1 MLDLLFTLAD
11 NILTYAYKNPH
22 WGKAEP
28 IGENQESEAWANSD
42 HEVVFGDKTSWTIG
56 LGNTTNS
63 FGPRIDF
70 NVDYSYFIKNIADS
84 KTFGGLLGGKLG
96 AALIGTTGFF
106 TLTFGPETTIS
117 YGASDVSLQ
126 RKRRAD
132 QEFEIVDNK
141 VLSTTPRAIITIN
154 LLCTAIIATAVIL
167 ARINHFRGFLGSNNL
182 DTVNKVNKALIDAS
196 KVVQPRYL
204 AVLTKMELAD
214 HAKGYIKET
223 IDKLKEIPKYIL
235 DELEDATKAAANR
248 IASVLNKLKNTAE
261 IEKELGMTKAEIIT
275 ESENAM
281 DIISNQ
287 ITFVGSILDLFQDG
301 RANWHESNQN
311 YSLLC
316 KKYTLEA
323 RGGWEANPFTQ
334 GVAGEISLKS
344 VLKEY
349 DQTDGNPGKTLF
361 ESNLDVK
368 SNSINMKIVEDGTTN
383 VSSIDAT
390 KDSIILESKG
400 VYIKCHDDKDTICT
414 LHMEKN
420 IDIQCGKAA
429 TGPSLKMDG
438 GKQEAIMSVGTED
451 LGLSIKIFQKGISIG
466 HVSEAQQALLSP
478 VIHVARRAVQI
489 SAGLSSITLKP
500 TGIELQSGESKLF
513 LNPTTISAM
522 STIIEQQ
529 SKLNAKFEAML
540 SELKTKA
547 IQKDNAALM
556 KKQ

>member
-11 NILTYAYKNPH
+11 NLLTYAYKNPH

-70 NVDYSYFIKNIADS
+70 NVDYSYYIKNIADS
-84 KTFGGLLGGKLG
+84 KAIGGLLGGKLG

-106 TLTFGPETTIS
+106 TLTFGPETTVS

-132 QEFEIVDNK
+132 QEFEIIDDK
-141 VLSTTPRAIITIN
+141 GPSTTPRAIITIN
-154 LLCTAIIATAVIL
+154 LLCTGIIATAVIL
-167 ARINHFRGFLGSNNL
+167 ARINHFRGFLGSNNF

-204 AVLTKMELAD
+204 AVLTKMELAY

-223 IDKLKEIPKYIL
+223 IEKLKDIPKYIL
-235 DELEDATKAAANR
+235 DELEDATKASANR
-248 IASVLNKLKNTAE
+248 IKSVLNKLKNTAE

-275 ESENAM
+275 ESEKAM

-301 RANWHESNQN
+301 RANWYESNQN

-438 GKQEAIMSVGTED
+438 KENTAILSVGTKTLGKAIGISED
-451 LGLSIKIFQKGISIG
+451 SLEFGHLGKIQKELKRPRLSISSDK
-466 HVSEAQQALLSP
+466 V
-478 VIHVARRAVQI
+478 VI
-489 SAGLSSITLKP
+489 SAGISSITLNA
-500 TGIELQSGESKLF
+500 TGIELESGPSKLS
-513 LNPTTISAM
+513 LDLTQISAI

-529 SKLNAKFEAML
+529 SKLNNRINAVIRT
-540 SELKTKA
+540 LKTNGIQIDKA
-547 IQKDNAALM
+547 GVTT
-556 KKQ
+556 KQ